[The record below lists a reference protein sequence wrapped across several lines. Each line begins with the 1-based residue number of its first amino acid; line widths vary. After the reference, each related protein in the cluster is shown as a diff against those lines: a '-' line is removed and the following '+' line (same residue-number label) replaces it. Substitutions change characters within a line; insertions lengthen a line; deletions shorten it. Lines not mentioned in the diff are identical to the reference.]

1 MMKFFDQVEQ
11 SMTRGFYYGLAGGAA
26 ISTAC
31 FFYALA
37 EVNKRNR
44 QDPGYKG
51 LRQLGLAVLTPLAA
65 VLIIAVSGVFGAIS
79 GGAYQTGDEFIR
91 SVSRRP

>member
-1 MMKFFDQVEQ
+1 MKFFDQVEQ
-11 SMTRGFYYGLAGGAA
+11 SMTRGFYYGLASGTA
-26 ISTAC
+26 ISAAC

-51 LRQLGLAVLTPLAA
+51 LRQLGLILLTPPAA
-65 VLIIAVSGVFGAIS
+65 TLIIVAAGVFGAI
-79 GGAYQTGDEFIR
+79 GGGTYQTGDEFIR
-91 SVSRRP
+91 SLGRRP